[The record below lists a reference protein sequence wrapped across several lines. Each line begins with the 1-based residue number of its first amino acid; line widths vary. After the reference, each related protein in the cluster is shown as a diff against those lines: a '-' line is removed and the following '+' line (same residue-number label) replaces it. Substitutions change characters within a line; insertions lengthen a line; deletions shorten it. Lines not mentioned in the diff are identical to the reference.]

1 MTARFSDAAREWGV
15 LATHCLG
22 WRPPEFWSATPAELA
37 MALTVPEESSTA
49 PLPPPSREAIARM
62 MERDTHD

>member
-1 MTARFSDAAREWGV
+1 MSARFSDAALAWGV
-15 LATHCLG
+15 RAAHCLG
-22 WRPPEFWSATPAELA
+22 WRPPEFWNATPAELA
-37 MALTVPEESSTA
+37 MALTVPEEFSNA